1 MKLLTILTAIAG
13 LSLAAFTLGLTFD
26 HFEFPLFATTL
37 AAWFLLLT
45 VHAYAPT
52 RRNWQPRLAG
62 VSAARRRVA
71 PLSLAV

>member
-1 MKLLTILTAIAG
+1 MKLIAILTSIAG

-26 HFEFPLFATTL
+26 HLELPLFAIMV

-45 VHAYAPT
+45 VHAYVPAH
-52 RRNWQPRLAG
+52 RSWQPRPVAALT
-62 VSAARRRVA
+62 AARRRA